1 MWARSYLTRRKLAH
15 RHRAHHGREGSQHGR
30 DPSATPAKLEA
41 MVRAGRIHWFIVGSG
56 FGGQMVGGRSST
68 EIARW
73 VRSNFTSRT
82 VGG

>member
-1 MWARSYLTRRKLAH
+1 
-15 RHRAHHGREGSQHGR
+15 
-30 DPSATPAKLEA
+30 